1 MFNFIKRYLVR
12 FLTRKVLLVSNRT
25 TQEYFILSHVSS
37 DGYVVLLTSF
47 KTYLPISYKIYRRMF
62 QPESRVPM
70 EIAVGNVLS
79 IQDDRIFLSSGDSLR
94 LAEVN
99 ETDFEESLDT
109 SF

>member
-37 DGYVVLLTSF
+37 DGYVVLMTSF
-47 KTYLPISYKIYRRMF
+47 KTYLPVSYKIYKRMF
-62 QPESRVPM
+62 QPVSELIDIGD
-70 EIAVGNVLS
+70 EILVVGVY
-79 IQDDRIFLSSGDSLR
+79 DDIILLEGGHSVK
-94 LAEVN
+94 LADIN
-99 ETDFEESLDT
+99 ETDFEESIDT